1 MALAPDRIRRR
12 LSRVFTTMFPTKPVA
27 EIPDATTGNTDG
39 WDSLATLSLFTLADE
54 EFGIKLGL
62 DLIGETK
69 SFQKL
74 EALVT
79 EKVG

>member
-1 MALAPDRIRRR
+1 MAIAPDRIRRR
-12 LSRVFTTMFPTKPVA
+12 LTRVFTTMFPGKTVEDVPA
-27 EIPDATTGNTDG
+27 ATMENTDG
-39 WDSLATLSLFTLADE
+39 WDSLGTLSLFTLADE

-62 DLIGETK
+62 DRIGDVK
-69 SFQKL
+69 SFEKL